1 MGRSGTAQ
9 ACLDNHMPYWTMLD
23 TGLYYGFYQLRYV
36 PRSLMPF
43 DCFCGAAQSIM
54 SLMMICLYDVCQ
66 KCRDLY
72 GGSSQHSP
80 CHGHTLTI
88 PDQACPWQ
96 PVPPLSTII
105 QGQGGGSLYSPNN
118 MSFSKLFALAHAA
131 LLKSGR
137 FVSGS
142 MILP

>member
-1 MGRSGTAQ
+1 MGRSGAAQ
-9 ACLDNHMPYWTMLD
+9 AFLDNHMPDWTMLD

-54 SLMMICLYDVCQ
+54 SLMVICLYDVC
-66 KCRDLY
+66 
-72 GGSSQHSP
+72 
-80 CHGHTLTI
+80 
-88 PDQACPWQ
+88 
-96 PVPPLSTII
+96 PPM
-105 QGQGGGSLYSPNN
+105 YSPNN